1 MPPNLYEN
9 FFLDSDVAE
18 LKRVGLYFGSF
29 NPIHNGHLSL
39 ARFILANTNLQKL
52 WFVVSPQNPFK
63 PQSILADDMMRL
75 EMVRIAI
82 EDEADMDV
90 LDVEFSLSKPSY
102 TIDTLHNLSQKNQHI
117 EFSLLIGADNVEDF
131 CKWKDYQ
138 KILSEY
144 DVLVY
149 PRNGYD
155 LSETNNKYPE
165 MHCLEAPIFDF
176 SSSDVRNLLREGKDV
191 SDLLKPEVLKYIKSH
206 HIYNS

>member
-1 MPPNLYEN
+1 MPPKLYEN
-9 FFLDSDVAE
+9 FLLDSDLAE
-18 LKRVGLYFGSF
+18 VKKVGLYFGSF

-39 ARFILANTNLQKL
+39 ARFILENTNLQKL

-63 PQSILADDMMRL
+63 PQSILADDMMRF

-82 EDEADMDV
+82 EDEIDMDV
-90 LDVEFSLSKPSY
+90 SDVEFSLPKPSY
-102 TIDTLHNLSQKNQHI
+102 TIDTLNYLSQENQHI
-117 EFSLLIGADNVEDF
+117 EFSLLIGADNVENF

-165 MHCLEAPIFDF
+165 MRCLEAPLFDL
-176 SSSDVRNLLREGKDV
+176 SSSYVRNLLREGKNV
-191 SDLLKPEVLKYIKSH
+191 SDLLKPEVLKYIKSNN
-206 HIYNS
+206 IYNN